1 MPSST
6 LFDTAIGR
14 CGLAWSA
21 DGVMA
26 VALPEPSD
34 EAMLDYLA
42 GFAATR
48 GPVDALAADAI
59 DRIVALLAGR
69 TVDMSPIPLVLQV
82 STFDASVHTVCSA
95 IPRGATLTY
104 GDIAR
109 RLGVPGAAQAVGGA
123 LGRNP
128 VPIIVPCHRVLGAGR
143 EVGGF
148 SAPGGANTKQR
159 ILGIEGVAGF
169 DEPTLF

>member
-42 GFAATR
+42 GFAA
-48 GPVDALAADAI
+48 D
-59 DRIVALLAGR
+59 
-69 TVDMSPIPLVLQV
+69 
-82 STFDASVHTVCSA
+82 
-95 IPRGATLTY
+95 
-104 GDIAR
+104 
-109 RLGVPGAAQAVGGA
+109 LGVMSRDV
-123 LGRNP
+123 
-128 VPIIVPCHRVLGAGR
+128 VD
-143 EVGGF
+143 
-148 SAPGGANTKQR
+148 
-159 ILGIEGVAGF
+159 GVAAT
-169 DEPTLF
+169 DR